1 MIICYDNQ
9 IINLDMGWRAIHLDT
24 DFSDVAWPI
33 NPINTNNTNSY
44 SIIIELTDK
53 SSCRLG
59 VFNEDEYCLVKMMM
73 DKIKEGFTN
82 NTSFLDLDDYLKMWK
97 RKLEELK
104 KEKENKNG

>member
-9 IINLDMGWRAIHLDT
+9 IINLYMGWRAIHLDT
-24 DFSDVAWPI
+24 LFSDVAWLI

-59 VFNEDEYCLVKMMM
+59 IFSEDEYCLAKMMM
-73 DKIKEGFTN
+73 DKIKEGLAN
-82 NTSFLDLDDYLKMWK
+82 NTSFLNLDEYLEIWK
-97 RKLEELK
+97 KKLE
-104 KEKENKNG
+104 KEKEAKNG